1 MISASIENFIRMFN
15 WDIIT
20 RMYGSS
26 HNSVIGFLSSE
37 WIKKSSDHSVL
48 DGAPNPLLSAREE
61 RGQKCRYPIMQR

>member
-1 MISASIENFIRMFN
+1 MISASIENIIKMFD

-26 HNSVIGFLSSE
+26 HSSVIGFLSSE

-48 DGAPNPLLSAREE
+48 DGAPSPFEQGRFRECCF
-61 RGQKCRYPIMQR
+61 GPIKEKK